1 MAMKGRAS
9 ERPSAKVSATRAV
22 DHSARLEFHAVA
34 CSPIFPKY
42 QRVLQEYMLQAV
54 ACQCKPLHYLWWV
67 ARLVFDGRTREMPK
81 EVYNALTAAGVRQK
95 KVPGRYADGAGLYL
109 VVSETGARWWQWR
122 GTVHGRRREI
132 GMGSARLI
140 PLAEAREIAIA
151 WRRIARA
158 GGDPAEERDK
168 GKLGKMTFESA
179 ARKVWA
185 EQIEPHGRNAKH
197 RAQWISTLEA
207 YAFPRIGSRPVH
219 AVTQADI
226 LRVLAPIW
234 TEKPATA
241 RRIRQRLKTVMNW
254 ARAAGHFAGINPVEG
269 VEDGL
274 PKQRAKVRH
283 FAALPYRELPE
294 LMRRLEMVEGM
305 GALALRFTI
314 LTAARSGEVRGAMW
328 SEIDTEVHLWTV
340 SGARMKSGAE
350 HRVPLSGAAL
360 GVLDRVR
367 GLSDGL
373 VFPSSWAGRKLSDET
388 LAAALKRLD
397 VPVTVHGMRST
408 FRDWAEEMTGFPRE
422 VKEAALAHAVRNKV
436 EAAYRRGD
444 LFDKRRDLMDR
455 WARFC
460 LSAGSKGDVVKLRR

>member
-1 MAMKGRAS
+1 
-9 ERPSAKVSATRAV
+9 
-22 DHSARLEFHAVA
+22 
-34 CSPIFPKY
+34 
-42 QRVLQEYMLQAV
+42 
-54 ACQCKPLHYLWWV
+54 
-67 ARLVFDGRTREMPK
+67 MPK
-81 EVYNALTAAGVRQK
+81 EVFNALTPTGVRQK

-109 VVSETGARWWQWR
+109 VVSDTGARWWQWR

-132 GMGSARLI
+132 GVGSARLI

-158 GGDPAEERDK
+158 GGDPAVERDK
-168 GKLGKMTFESA
+168 GKLGKMTFEAA
-179 ARKVWA
+179 ARQVWA
-185 EQIEPHGRNAKH
+185 EQIESHGRNAKH

-219 AVTQADI
+219 AIRQSDI
-226 LRVLAPIW
+226 LRVLSPIW

-241 RRIRQRLKTVMNW
+241 RRVRQRLRTVLNW
-254 ARAAGHFAGINPVEG
+254 ARAAGHFAGMNPVEG

-274 PKQRAKVRH
+274 PKQRAKVQH

-294 LMRRLEMVEGM
+294 LMRRLEMVDGM
-305 GALALRFTI
+305 GAMALRFLI

-328 SEIDTEVHLWTV
+328 PEIDAEGRVWAV
-340 SGARMKSGAE
+340 PGARMKSGEE
-350 HRVPLSGAAL
+350 HRVPLCDAAL
-360 GVLDRVR
+360 GVLGRVR

-373 VFPSSWAGRKLSDET
+373 VFPGSRAGRKLSDET

-408 FRDWAEEMTGFPRE
+408 FRDWAEERTAFSHE
-422 VKEAALAHAVRNKV
+422 VKEAALAHVVRNAV
-436 EAAYRRGD
+436 ERAYRRSD
-444 LFDKRRDLMDR
+444 LFDKRRDLMDQ

-460 LSAGSKGDVVKLRR
+460 CPASADVVEIGGRR